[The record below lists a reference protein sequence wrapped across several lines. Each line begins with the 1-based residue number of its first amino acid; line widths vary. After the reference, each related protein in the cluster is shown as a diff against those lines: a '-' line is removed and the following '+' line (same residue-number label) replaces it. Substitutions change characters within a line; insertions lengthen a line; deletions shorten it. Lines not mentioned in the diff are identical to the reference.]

1 MKTSNILLAI
11 TLSVFFLVTLS
22 SNFVLKKQFDK
33 KDKDDEF
40 YGFSKHQVGTFKY
53 LRLKGRGFALT
64 EIQQGPTAE
73 IRMIT
78 LPQYLEWAHSGDTL
92 VVTYKADWKQGYLPR
107 DAFGSLPSI
116 YIIAPKLEGIVSDS
130 IRARIKDYKFEDLIV
145 EQKGNSLMLANSTV
159 RNFKATISRNGYLL
173 LNPQSRI
180 EMADIDIRDNSTFN
194 AEKDIFG
201 DINTL
206 IDSSAY
212 ISMPGSMLKKMIT
225 GNKIAP
231 R

>member
-1 MKTSNILLAI
+1 MKTSNILLAVA
-11 TLSVFFLVTLS
+11 LSVFFLVTLS
-22 SNFVLKKQFDK
+22 SNFVLKNQFDK
-33 KDKDDEF
+33 IDKDDKF
-40 YGFSKHQVGTFKY
+40 YGFSKHQVGAFKY
-53 LRLKGRGFALT
+53 LHLKGRGFALT

-107 DAFGSLPSI
+107 DAFGSLPSV
-116 YIIAPKLEGIVSDS
+116 YIIAPKLEAIISDS
-130 IRARIKDYKFEDLIV
+130 IRTRIKDYKFEDLIV

-159 RNFKATISRNGYLL
+159 NNFKATISRSGYVL

-212 ISMPGSMLKKMIT
+212 ISLPGSMLKKMMKE
-225 GNKIAP
+225 NKLTP